1 MQQTD
6 DFSVDVIASA
16 PISVGPTD
24 FTAAQSAE
32 FSRLIGE
39 LSADNESLKAEIDR
53 LKGESDFEKIRAK
66 LLGPYANR
74 VYVFLVTYCI
84 FVGAVLLL
92 QGFSVWGF
100 KLSDTVLAVISGS
113 TAASAIG
120 LVGFVVNGLFKN
132 KTG

>member
-6 DFSVDVIASA
+6 DFDVGVIASA
-16 PISVGPTD
+16 PISVEPTD
-24 FTAAQSAE
+24 FTEAQSAE
-32 FSRLIGE
+32 FSKLIGE
-39 LSADNESLKAEIDR
+39 LSADNESLKAEIER
-53 LKGESDFEKIRAK
+53 LKGESDFERIRAA

-74 VYVFLVTYCI
+74 AYMFLVIYCA